1 VLRARAILAAV
12 RPTARTAHLGPA
24 GLTVLFGAVP
34 AVVALARGA
43 SSVSTPAIAAALT
56 AGAAL
61 GWAAEDPS
69 AEVLAPLPVPPSVRT
84 ALRAGSVVAVALG
97 LSLLLAGVVA
107 LGPGLPVD
115 LPQRGVEAIV
125 AALAALALGAA
136 LSRQGDRAAGAS
148 GVTAGVLLPLVVVAL
163 AYRWPRVLPSFS
175 AGPVHDRWWLAVA
188 VLAVLLAWAARDP
201 ARR

>member
-1 VLRARAILAAV
+1 VLRARAVLAAA

-24 GLTVLFGAVP
+24 GLTVLLGAVP
-34 AVVALARGA
+34 AVVAVLRGA
-43 SSVSTPAIAAALT
+43 TSVSGPVIAATLT

-69 AEVLAPLPVPPSVRT
+69 AEVLAPLPVPPPVRT
-84 ALRAGSVVAVALG
+84 ALRALSVVAVAVA
-97 LSLLLAGVVA
+97 LSLLLAGAVA

-115 LPQRGVEAIV
+115 LRQRAVEAVV
-125 AALAALALGAA
+125 AALSALALGTT
-136 LSRQGDRAAGAS
+136 LSRRGERAAGAT

-163 AYRWPRVLPSFS
+163 AFRWPRVLPSFS
-175 AGPVHDRWWLAVA
+175 AGPAHDRWWLAA
-188 VLAVLLAWAARDP
+188 AALTGALAWAARDP